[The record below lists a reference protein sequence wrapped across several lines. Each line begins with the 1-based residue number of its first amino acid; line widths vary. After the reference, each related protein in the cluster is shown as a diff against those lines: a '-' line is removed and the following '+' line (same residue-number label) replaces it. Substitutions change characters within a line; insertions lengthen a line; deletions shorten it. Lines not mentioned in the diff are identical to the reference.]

1 MASVSDMGARF
12 GMLVWETI
20 AKIRRAYSAQKKPV
34 KATEFSYT
42 RAAQLLPKIGPWR
55 DELDGPLLVNE
66 GKTPRERLTQCSPRL
81 LRYTSGA

>member
-1 MASVSDMGARF
+1 MGNDREDPPGVFCSEEA
-12 GMLVWETI
+12 GQG
-20 AKIRRAYSAQKKPV
+20 QKKPV

-66 GKTPRERLTQCSPRL
+66 GKTPRERLTLCSPRL